1 MDASAVKGDRFLDDF
16 DEFSSCLDRPGL
28 ALPINRPGD
37 PVGPSFFP
45 ILSEDITH
53 LPDRK
58 FLQEILRSNIRLPT
72 HAHIQG
78 SIPAKAE
85 PLLPILKLFR
95 RNPQV

>member
-1 MDASAVKGDRFLDDF
+1 MDAPAVKGDRFFDYF
-16 DEFSSCLDRPGL
+16 DEVSGRLDRPGL
-28 ALPINRPGD
+28 TLPINRSGD

-45 ILSEDITH
+45 LLSEDVTH
-53 LPDRK
+53 FPDRK
-58 FLQEILRSNIRLPT
+58 FLQEVSRGNIRLPT

-85 PLLPILKLFR
+85 PLFLILKLFR